1 MKLWPALAGSIALA
15 VAAHLSVTASASTMT
30 VAAPAGVVQTQATGL
45 TVTNSV
51 SDRFTVATTTP
62 LEGQTTNFDGGAG
75 AGADSG
81 PAWTASSDWTNPS
94 ADYVIRNAGSGISIA
109 RFPWLTRQSRLSARI
124 TSYGTSVQAGVVLG
138 SNAGGTQ
145 GLAAVLYNDG
155 NYRFGLFTVSSGT
168 ATACSPAL
176 SLTGSGGRT
185 VTLTFSPATGGTAT
199 GTISGGGGDSVTS
212 TCSLSGV
219 TGSYAGLY
227 SNSATT
233 TRYDNVS
240 ATL

>member
-1 MKLWPALAGSIALA
+1 VKLWPALAGSTALA
-15 VAAHLSVTASASTMT
+15 VAAHLAVTATASTMT
-30 VAAPAGVVQTQATGL
+30 VAPAPGVVQTQATGL
-45 TVTNSV
+45 TVTNRV
-51 SDRFTVATTTP
+51 TDRFTVATTTP
-62 LEGQTTNFDGGAG
+62 LEGQTTNFDGGSG
-75 AGADSG
+75 VGTDGG
-81 PAWTASSDWTNPS
+81 PAWSASADWTNPS
-94 ADYVIRNAGSGISIA
+94 ADYVIRDAGSDISIA
-109 RFPWLTRQSRLSARI
+109 RFAWLTRRSTLSARI
-124 TSYGTSVQAGVVLG
+124 TSYGTGVQAGVVLG
-138 SNAGGTQ
+138 SDADGTQ
-145 GLAAVLYNDG
+145 GIAAVLYYDG
-155 NYRFGLFTVSSGT
+155 GYRFGLFTVSSGT

-176 SLTGSGGRT
+176 ALSGSGGRT

-233 TRYDNVS
+233 TRYDNIS